1 MLQMTVTFWVAA
13 HTTGTIWRK
22 ILLDSKQWLFYTTW
36 KALTGSWLSQRNI
49 SSDNWRATSRHF
61 DARNSLLPATS
72 SVSVWLEGETTLLPL
87 PKCVRM
93 FLTLTLKNSEGA
105 DTCVWFPQVRGPGFV
120 AATVGSPLL
129 HWQRVSHPP
138 LRLLGVRVATLAA
151 HHTRLALT
159 RGFRLVTCLPLPHK
173 LLPLL
178 RRHLFPRFPS
188 LLLPLL
194 PLFQRLFVQREAGH
208 SCLWLREG
216 NGSLVVRVVGCVDVR
231 E

>member
-1 MLQMTVTFWVAA
+1 MTFLYHQETSN
-13 HTTGTIWRK
+13 RPM
-22 ILLDSKQWLFYTTW
+22 TTW
-36 KALTGSWLSQRNI
+36 VSWRNI
-49 SSDNWRATSRHF
+49 NSDNWRATTRHF
-61 DARNSLLPATS
+61 DAGNSLLPATS
-72 SVSVWLEGETTLLPL
+72 SVSVWLVGKQHSLH
-87 PKCVRM
+87 CQNVCAC
-93 FLTLTLKNSEGA
+93 FWGKNSEGA
-105 DTCVWFPQVRGPGFV
+105 DTCVWFPQARGPGFV

-129 HWQRVSHPP
+129 HWQRVSRPP

-151 HHTRLALT
+151 HHTSLALT

-178 RRHLFPRFPS
+178 RRHLFPCFPS

-194 PLFQRLFVQREAGH
+194 PLFQRLFVQGEAGH

-216 NGSLVVRVVGCVDVR
+216 NSSLVVRVVGCADVR